1 MRGITLIAIIG
12 LIVIVLLMVNV
23 ISITNNQIVLTFPD
37 INYFVSFLN
46 SWNFTL
52 IVILFMPFLFLY
64 IVLHN
69 PKTSTK
75 RRKR

>member
-23 ISITNNQIVLTFPD
+23 ISITNSQIVLSFPD
-37 INYFVSFLN
+37 ISYFVEFLN

-64 IVLHN
+64 ILLHN
-69 PKTSTK
+69 PKNSGK
-75 RRKR
+75 RRK

>member
-12 LIVIVLLMVNV
+12 LILIVLLMLNV

-37 INYFVSFLN
+37 ISYFVEFLN

-69 PKTSTK
+69 PKSQGK
-75 RRKR
+75 RRK

>member
-1 MRGITLIAIIG
+1 MKGLTLIAIIG
-12 LIVIVLLMVNV
+12 LILIVLLMLNV

-69 PKTSTK
+69 PKNSGK
-75 RRKR
+75 RRK

>member
-12 LIVIVLLMVNV
+12 LIVIVLLMLNV

-37 INYFVSFLN
+37 IKYFVSFLN

-52 IVILFMPFLFLY
+52 IVIIFMPFLFLY
-64 IVLHN
+64 IALHN
-69 PKTSTK
+69 PKNSGK
-75 RRKR
+75 RRK

>member
-12 LIVIVLLMVNV
+12 LILIVLLMFNV

-37 INYFVSFLN
+37 ISYFVEFLN

-69 PKTSTK
+69 PKSSTK
-75 RRKR
+75 RRK

>member
-12 LIVIVLLMVNV
+12 LIVIVLLMLNV
-23 ISITNNQIVLTFPD
+23 ISITNSQIVLSFPD

-64 IVLHN
+64 ILLHN
-69 PKTSTK
+69 PKNSGK
-75 RRKR
+75 

>member
-12 LIVIVLLMVNV
+12 LILIVLLMLNV
-23 ISITNNQIVLTFPD
+23 ISITNNQIVLSFPD
-37 INYFVSFLN
+37 ISYFVEFLN

-64 IVLHN
+64 IALHN
-69 PKTSTK
+69 PKNSGK
-75 RRKR
+75 RRK